1 MNALQMDAPNTN
13 TLTRADIMALADYE
27 AVRKEKRR
35 EVAQLKKNRRVEVG
49 AAATF
54 YFENRATMWHQIHEM
69 LFIEKGGEEQIADEL
84 AAYNPLIPN
93 GRELVATVMIE
104 IDDERRRRTVLA
116 RLGGFEETM
125 FIRFGDR
132 EVKGVPEDDLDR
144 TTADGKA
151 SSVQFVHFP
160 FTDAQAAAFKSGK
173 SGPGEAIVGV
183 GHPNYAHMAV
193 MSDAVQAALA
203 ADLEYG
209 FG

>member
-1 MNALQMDAPNTN
+1 MNV
-13 TLTRADIMALADYE
+13 LTRADIMAMADYE
-27 AVRKEKRR
+27 KVRTEKRR
-35 EVAQLKKNRRVEVG
+35 GIAQVKKNRRVEVG
-49 AAATF
+49 PFATL

-69 LFIEKGGEEQIADEL
+69 LFIEKGGEDQIADEL

-104 IDDERRRRTVLA
+104 IDDERRRRTVLG

-125 FIRFGDR
+125 FIRFGDCEIR
-132 EVKGVPEDDLDR
+132 GVPEDDVDR

-160 FTDAQAAAFKSGK
+160 FSDAQAAAFKSGK
-173 SGPGEAIVGV
+173 SGKSGAGEAIVGV

-193 MSDAVQAALA
+193 MPDAVRQALA
-203 ADLEYG
+203 ADLD
-209 FG
+209 

>member
-1 MNALQMDAPNTN
+1 MNV
-13 TLTRADIMALADYE
+13 LTRADIMAMADYGK
-27 AVRKEKRR
+27 VRTEKRR
-35 EVAQLKKNRRVEVG
+35 EIAQVKKNRRVEVG
-49 AAATF
+49 PFATF

-104 IDDERRRRTVLA
+104 IDDERRRRAVLG

-125 FIRFGDR
+125 FIRFGDC
-132 EVKGVPEDDLDR
+132 EIGGIPEDDVDR

-160 FTDAQAAAFKSGK
+160 FTDTQAAAFKSGK
-173 SGPGEAIVGV
+173 SVAGEAVVGV

-193 MSDAVQAALA
+193 MSGAVRESLA
-203 ADLEYG
+203 ADLD
-209 FG
+209 

>member
-1 MNALQMDAPNTN
+1 MNV
-13 TLTRADIMALADYE
+13 LTRADIMAMADYE
-27 AVRKEKRR
+27 AVRREKRR
-35 EVAQLKKNRRVEVG
+35 EISQIKRNRRVEVG
-49 AAATF
+49 PVATF

-69 LFIEKGGEEQIADEL
+69 LFIEKGGEAQIADEL
-84 AAYNPLIPN
+84 AAYKPLIPN

-104 IDDERRRRTVLA
+104 IDDERRRRTVLG

-125 FIRFGDR
+125 FIRFGGH
-132 EVKGVPEDDLDR
+132 EVMGMPEDDLDR

-160 FTDAQAAAFKSGK
+160 FTDAQAAAFKAGK

-193 MSDAVQAALA
+193 MSGAVQAALA
-203 ADLEYG
+203 GDLE
-209 FG
+209 

>member
-1 MNALQMDAPNTN
+1 MTM
-13 TLTRADIMALADYE
+13 LTRADIMAMADYE

-35 EVAQLKKNRRVEVG
+35 EIAQIKKNRRVEVG
-49 AAATF
+49 PFATF
-54 YFENRATMWHQIHEM
+54 YFESRATMWHQIHEM

-104 IDDERRRRTVLA
+104 IDDERRRRTVLG
-116 RLGGFEETM
+116 RLGGFEDTM
-125 FIRFGDR
+125 FIRFGDT
-132 EVKGVPEDDLDR
+132 EIAGVSEDDIDR

-160 FTDAQAAAFKSGK
+160 FADAQAAAFKAG
-173 SGPGEAIVGV
+173 GGEAIVGV

-193 MSDAVQAALA
+193 MSDAVREALA
-203 ADLEYG
+203 ADLE
-209 FG
+209 